1 MRTKPILIVAASIGL
16 VSCTSWFQPKTPQE
30 KNVLG
35 VEMNAPGESRVMAM
49 RFGGI
54 GLESQPTELNK
65 FSQVTKVAPPQNGFT
80 VYQVYNPNPN
90 VSMMIGWYMS
100 NSLKQLELRY
110 MDSPGATCL
119 SNSSGPQG
127 ILSYMTNEFGTPS
140 MVGTNVP
147 IVATQ
152 AGLSATNAVF
162 NGVWIF
168 SRVNRQLNYLAYSN
182 MAFIN
187 LKEINPSK
195 NKYHKIKNQKG
206 KSSPAPA
213 DNPGFTTPSSP

>member
-1 MRTKPILIVAASIGL
+1 MRAAPILIVALTIGL
-16 VSCTSWFQPKTPQE
+16 VSCSSWFQPKTPEE

-35 VEMNAPGESRVMAM
+35 VEMTTPGESHVMKM

-65 FSQVTKVAPPQNGFT
+65 FTQVTKVTPAPNGYT

-90 VSMMIGWYMS
+90 VSAMISWYLTNRMTEI
-100 NSLKQLELRY
+100 ELRY
-110 MDSPGATCL
+110 QDAPGATCL
-119 SNSSGPQG
+119 SNSGGWNG
-127 ILSYMTNEFGTPS
+127 ILSYLTNEFGTPS
-140 MVGTNVP
+140 MTGTNVP

-152 AGLSATNAVF
+152 GGLRQTNAVY

-168 SRVNRQLNYLAYSN
+168 SRVNRQLNYLAYTN

-187 LKEINPSK
+187 LKEINPYK

-206 KSSPAPA
+206 KPSPTPA
-213 DNPGFTTPSSP
+213 DNPGITTPSS

>member
-1 MRTKPILIVAASIGL
+1 MRPFLIILVIVTSGL
-16 VSCTSWFQPKTPQE
+16 VSCSSWFQPKSPEE

-35 VEMNAPGESRVMAM
+35 VEMNAPGENKMLNM

-54 GLESQPTELNK
+54 GLESQPTDLNK
-65 FSQVTKVAPPQNGFT
+65 FTQITKVSPAQGGYT

-90 VSMMIGWYMS
+90 VSMMIGWYLTNRM
-100 NSLKQLELRY
+100 KQIELRY
-110 MDSPGATCL
+110 IDGPGATCL
-119 SNSSGPQG
+119 SNSGGWDG
-127 ILSYMTNEFGTPS
+127 ILNYLTNEFGTAS
-140 MVGTNVP
+140 MTGTNVP

-152 AGLSATNAVF
+152 AGLRTTNAVF

-168 SRVNRQLNYLAYSN
+168 SRVNRQLNYLAYTN

-187 LKEINPSK
+187 LKEINPYK

-206 KSSPAPA
+206 KPSPAPA
-213 DNPGFTTPSSP
+213 DNPGFTTPSS